1 MEVPRAA
8 AAAREM
14 IGQREERTMVMRS
27 LCLALACAVS
37 WVLPASAH
45 HSHNN
50 YDVAKWTTM
59 EGTVTEVHRLVPH
72 SWIYIDVT
80 DAKGQTTPWALE
92 GTGPGGLERV
102 GIKINDVRPG
112 DRIKVRCH
120 LLKDGSNGC
129 LLGFVTPMHGDVAR
143 GHGVEKDWDGGGGAG
158 LPATG
163 PYADPA
169 AAR

>member
-1 MEVPRAA
+1 
-8 AAAREM
+8 
-14 IGQREERTMVMRS
+14 MVMRS
-27 LCLALACAVS
+27 LCLALACAAS

-72 SWIYIDVT
+72 SWIYIDVA
-80 DAKGQTTPWALE
+80 DAKGQIATWALE
-92 GTGPGGLERV
+92 GTGPGGLEKV
-102 GIKINDVRPG
+102 GIKLNDVRPG

-120 LLKDGSNGC
+120 LLKDGSTGC
-129 LLGFVTPMHGDVAR
+129 LLGFVTPMHGDAAR
-143 GHGVEKDWDGGGGAG
+143 GHGLEKDWDGGGGAG

-163 PYADPA
+163 PYAEPPPV
-169 AAR
+169 R

>member
-1 MEVPRAA
+1 ML
-8 AAAREM
+8 
-14 IGQREERTMVMRS
+14 TRS
-27 LCLALACAVS
+27 LCLALACATSLVPP
-37 WVLPASAH
+37 VLAH
-45 HSHNN
+45 HSHTN
-50 YDVAKWTTM
+50 YDVSKWTTM

-72 SWIYIDVT
+72 SWVYMEVK
-80 DAKGQTTPWALE
+80 DAKGQTAVWALE
-92 GTGPGGLERV
+92 ATGPGGLERV
-102 GIKINDVRPG
+102 GVKVNDVRPG

-120 LLKDGSNGC
+120 LLKDGATGC
-129 LLGFVTPMHGDVAR
+129 LLGFLTPMHGDAAR

>member
-1 MEVPRAA
+1 MR
-8 AAAREM
+8 
-14 IGQREERTMVMRS
+14 MRS
-27 LCLALACAVS
+27 LCLALACTTSLVQ
-37 WVLPASAH
+37 PAWAH
-45 HSHNN
+45 HSHTN
-50 YDVAKWTTM
+50 YDTSKWTTM

-72 SWIYIDVT
+72 SWVYMEVK
-80 DAKGQTTPWALE
+80 DAKGQTAIWALE
-92 GTGPGGLERV
+92 ATGPGGLERV
-102 GIKINDVRPG
+102 GIKMNDVRPG

-120 LLKDGSNGC
+120 LLKDGATGC
-129 LLGFVTPMHGDVAR
+129 LLGFLTPMHGDAAR